1 MTSAKTLSLRV
12 ANCQYTA
19 LADEGA
25 TLDLILPMIAE
36 AASQGA
42 EMICLPECATRME
55 SNRHSL
61 LAKSQTE
68 ADSQSLNIL
77 QQTAKTHGCWL
88 LVGSLLLRADDQNDR
103 MVNRC
108 FLIKP
113 DGNIRAHYDKIHMFD
128 VEVNDGQTYR
138 ESHSFDHGHHAAL
151 VDMGG
156 WKLGLTICYDLR
168 FPHLYRQLAQAG
180 ADMITIPAAF
190 TKVTGEAHWH
200 PLMRARAIENGVFIV
215 SPAQCGTHAGGRQTY
230 GHALMIDPW
239 GRVLSDAGETPAVTV
254 ETLDFSAISKAR
266 GAIPSLGNTAGD
278 DISLKMF

>member
-1 MTSAKTLSLRV
+1 
-12 ANCQYTA
+12 
-19 LADEGA
+19 
-25 TLDLILPMIAE
+25 
-36 AASQGA
+36 
-42 EMICLPECATRME
+42 
-55 SNRHSL
+55 
-61 LAKSQTE
+61 
-68 ADSQSLNIL
+68 
-77 QQTAKTHGCWL
+77 
-88 LVGSLLLRADDQNDR
+88 
-103 MVNRC
+103 
-108 FLIKP
+108 
-113 DGNIRAHYDKIHMFD
+113 
-128 VEVNDGQTYR
+128 
-138 ESHSFDHGHHAAL
+138 
-151 VDMGG
+151 
-156 WKLGLTICYDLR
+156 LTICYDLR

-239 GRVLSDAGETPAVTV
+239 GRLLSDAGETPAVTV